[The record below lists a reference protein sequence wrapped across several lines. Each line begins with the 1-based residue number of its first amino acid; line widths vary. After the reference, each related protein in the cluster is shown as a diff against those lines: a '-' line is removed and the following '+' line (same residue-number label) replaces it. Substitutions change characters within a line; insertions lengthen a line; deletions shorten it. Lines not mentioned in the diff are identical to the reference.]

1 MIPSPRQ
8 QLDSPPPGPKLRPAP
23 AGSTCT
29 TNKGVIRSM
38 CEMAPVVLE
47 VWREG
52 DTEAIRFCRGTY
64 EKEMHIATEGGL
76 KEVYRT
82 TGLGV

>member
-1 MIPSPRQ
+1 
-8 QLDSPPPGPKLRPAP
+8 
-23 AGSTCT
+23 
-29 TNKGVIRSM
+29 M